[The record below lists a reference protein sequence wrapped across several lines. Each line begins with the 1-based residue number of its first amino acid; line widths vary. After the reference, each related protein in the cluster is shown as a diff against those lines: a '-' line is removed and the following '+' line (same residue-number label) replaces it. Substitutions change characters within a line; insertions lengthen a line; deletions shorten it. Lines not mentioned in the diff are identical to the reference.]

1 MRASCCLVLVALLC
15 ARGDDFDDVDGDP
28 YDLLGVAYDATSE
41 EVKKAY
47 RTLAKRWHPDK
58 VAANKPRATKQF
70 AKLSRAYEV
79 VGESRSRR
87 KFDKRARAKAAS
99 KPPAFDFDDLRPPGV
114 FGRQKTTLPPKRTM
128 FERGGFGGVGRFDE
142 SFVPSWTKRG
152 TRRVTRV
159 GKTVLPDGTVV
170 AEGQDYEL
178 RNDQWFEVGK
188 PYAWTDDAKS
198 SKLGARL
205 EPAKPLFLGDRLVS
219 RDRSHVFEL
228 EIDGNARVREVGSR
242 TVVWE
247 TGSRATAA
255 AGGDGF
261 LLLQRDGNLLLCSG
275 QSPKSLDSVVW
286 ASNSADSAADGSFL
300 ELNELGELLIMRR
313 TADNAYTSC
322 AWGSAGCGYTL
333 RSTSNSIRVY
343 IRKLFSPGA
352 LRRTPTKEPSVLA
365 SIMVF
370 FRFMMGFPT

>member
-1 MRASCCLVLVALLC
+1 M
-15 ARGDDFDDVDGDP
+15 
-28 YDLLGVAYDATSE
+28 
-41 EVKKAY
+41 
-47 RTLAKRWHPDK
+47 
-58 VAANKPRATKQF
+58 
-70 AKLSRAYEV
+70 
-79 VGESRSRR
+79 
-87 KFDKRARAKAAS
+87 
-99 KPPAFDFDDLRPPGV
+99 
-114 FGRQKTTLPPKRTM
+114 
-128 FERGGFGGVGRFDE
+128 
-142 SFVPSWTKRG
+142 
-152 TRRVTRV
+152 
-159 GKTVLPDGTVV
+159 
-170 AEGQDYEL
+170 
-178 RNDQWFEVGK
+178 
-188 PYAWTDDAKS
+188 
-198 SKLGARL
+198 
-205 EPAKPLFLGDRLVS
+205 S

>member
-1 MRASCCLVLVALLC
+1 MRASCCLILAALLC

-87 KFDKRARAKAAS
+87 KFDKRARAKAAEA
-99 KPPAFDFDDLRPPGV
+99 PAFDFDDLRPPGV